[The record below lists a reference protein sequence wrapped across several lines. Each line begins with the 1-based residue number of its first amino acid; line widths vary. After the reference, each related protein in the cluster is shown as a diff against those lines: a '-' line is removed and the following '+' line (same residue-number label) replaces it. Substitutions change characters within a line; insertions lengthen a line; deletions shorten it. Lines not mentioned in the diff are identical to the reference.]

1 MNTKLKQEQKFCNKC
16 ETTLPLSAFYAD
28 KTSVDGKQRYCKSC
42 VKNYQNNF
50 TSKYSKKN
58 ITRLLSDPKVSIQK
72 LRNYFGVY
80 VEEEEE

>member
-1 MNTKLKQEQKFCNKC
+1 MKEEEATKFCNKC
-16 ETTLPLSAFYAD
+16 QSTLPLSAFYAD

-42 VKNYQNNF
+42 VKKYQNTF

-80 VEEEEE
+80 VEEVEE